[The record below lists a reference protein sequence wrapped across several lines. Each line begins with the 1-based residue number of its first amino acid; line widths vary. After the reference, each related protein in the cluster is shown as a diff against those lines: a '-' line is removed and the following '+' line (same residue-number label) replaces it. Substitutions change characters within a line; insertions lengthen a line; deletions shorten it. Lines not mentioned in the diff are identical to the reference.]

1 MNGKADINTRVIK
14 NMFYLIIN
22 VIDINN
28 TSLILIEVDNEY
40 LMDLHIMNIMIKS

>member
-1 MNGKADINTRVIK
+1 MNGKVDINICVIK

-28 TSLILIEVDNEY
+28 IFLILIEVDNEY
-40 LMDLHIMNIMIKS
+40 